1 MNGLFQNPEDSQPD
15 LPTPINSQGGYG
27 NGSGSFS
34 LKRSLQRKIKSR
46 EDLSQPKE
54 KTFAEANPL
63 RTTSGSENN
72 AVDRYFG
79 AFSIESKR
87 HVWDL
92 LSKHPQFG
100 DEEGLRKNR
109 IRNNTTEVLP
119 NDPFR
124 NVTNGG
130 YVVYEHPEPNGTNL
144 QRSAQLPE

>member
-1 MNGLFQNPEDSQPD
+1 MDELFRNPEESQPD

-27 NGSGSFS
+27 NGSGAFG
-34 LKRSLQRKIKSR
+34 LKRSLSRKVRSR
-46 EDLSQPKE
+46 DDLSQPRE
-54 KTFAEANPL
+54 KTFSEANPL
-63 RTTSGSENN
+63 RTTSGSDNN

-79 AFSIESKR
+79 SFSIESKR

-92 LSKHPQFG
+92 LGKHPQFG
-100 DEEGLRKNR
+100 DEGSLRKNR
-109 IRNNTTEVLP
+109 IRNNTAEVLP

-144 QRSAQLPE
+144 QGPSQLP

>member
-1 MNGLFQNPEDSQPD
+1 MNGLFQNPDEGRPD
-15 LPTPINSQGGYG
+15 LATPINSWGGRG
-27 NGSGSFS
+27 NGAGPFN
-34 LKRSLQRKIKSR
+34 LKRSLQRKVKSR
-46 EDLSQPKE
+46 KDLSQPKRE
-54 KTFAEANPL
+54 SFAESSPL
-63 RTTSGSENN
+63 ETGTGTENN

-92 LSKHPQFG
+92 LKKHPQFG
-100 DEEGLRKNR
+100 DEGRIRMNR

-130 YVVYEHPEPNGTNL
+130 YIVYEHPETNGTNI
-144 QRSAQLPE
+144 QRSAELS

>member
-1 MNGLFQNPEDSQPD
+1 MKGLFQNPEEFRPD

-27 NGSGSFS
+27 NGFGAFG
-34 LKRSLQRKIKSR
+34 LKRSLQRKIKPR
-46 EDLSQPKE
+46 KDLSQPKE
-54 KTFAEANPL
+54 RPFSEADPL
-63 RTTSGSENN
+63 RTTSGSDNN

-92 LSKHPQFG
+92 LGKHPQFG
-100 DEEGLRKNR
+100 DDGSLRKNR

-130 YVVYEHPEPNGTNL
+130 YVVYEHPEPNGTNS
-144 QRSAQLPE
+144 QRPT